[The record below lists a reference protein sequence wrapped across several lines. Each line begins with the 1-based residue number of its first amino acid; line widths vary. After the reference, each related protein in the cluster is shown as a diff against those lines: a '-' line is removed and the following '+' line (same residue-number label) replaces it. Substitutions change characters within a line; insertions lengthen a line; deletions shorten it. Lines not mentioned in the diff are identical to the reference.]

1 MRILYGVQGTGN
13 GHITR
18 ARVMLPALKAAGCD
32 VDFVFSGRRKDAYFD
47 MEMFGEYKAF
57 TGFSFHS
64 YQGSVDW
71 FKTVVQAEPF
81 RFLSDLK
88 SLRVKDYDLVLTD
101 FEPLSAWAA
110 KLQGV
115 PSVGLAHQ
123 YALCYP
129 IPGTEDAP
137 LLPQILKSFAPA
149 RHYLG
154 VHWAP
159 YDAPIIPPLISM
171 DHQQETQ
178 EDDFIL
184 VYLPFEETAD
194 VIPWL
199 QQIPQQRF
207 ILYRKGE
214 GTIQDR
220 NVELKPLSRENFP
233 KDLSACSGVICNT
246 GFGLCSEAM
255 VLGKKIYT
263 KALAK
268 QVEQFSN
275 GKILEDLKRAVVF
288 TEFEI
293 ESLLKWL
300 ELPNPE
306 RAIFPPVADEVAAW
320 LCRQKYNDTQ
330 SLVSSLWAKS
340 KNIQA

>member
-1 MRILYGVQGTGN
+1 
-13 GHITR
+13 
-18 ARVMLPALKAAGCD
+18 
-32 VDFVFSGRRKDAYFD
+32 
-47 MEMFGEYKAF
+47 MFGEYKAF

-159 YDAPIIPPLISM
+159 YDAPIITPLISM
-171 DHQQETQ
+171 AHQQEAQ

-184 VYLPFEETAD
+184 V
-194 VIPWL
+194 
-199 QQIPQQRF
+199 
-207 ILYRKGE
+207 
-214 GTIQDR
+214 
-220 NVELKPLSRENFP
+220 
-233 KDLSACSGVICNT
+233 
-246 GFGLCSEAM
+246 
-255 VLGKKIYT
+255 
-263 KALAK
+263 
-268 QVEQFSN
+268 
-275 GKILEDLKRAVVF
+275 
-288 TEFEI
+288 
-293 ESLLKWL
+293 
-300 ELPNPE
+300 
-306 RAIFPPVADEVAAW
+306 
-320 LCRQKYNDTQ
+320 
-330 SLVSSLWAKS
+330 
-340 KNIQA
+340 